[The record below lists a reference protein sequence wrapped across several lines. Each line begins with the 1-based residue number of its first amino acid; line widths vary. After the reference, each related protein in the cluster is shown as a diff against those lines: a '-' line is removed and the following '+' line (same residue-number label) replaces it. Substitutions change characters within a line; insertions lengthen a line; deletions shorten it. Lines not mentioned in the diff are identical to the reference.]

1 VLLLSPYAG
10 IESEMTTKLS
20 NYAIAFLLAIVVE
33 GAVALVLGYRKRHE
47 LACVVWVNVFSHP
60 LLYYLVWIIR
70 SSRTLSARDPIIILF
85 EAGVV
90 LLEWQL
96 LCYALPRYQ
105 KRSLLLLSAAMNVA
119 SYGAG
124 LVLPIWV
131 S

>member
-1 VLLLSPYAG
+1 MTISP
-10 IESEMTTKLS
+10 S
-20 NYAIAFLLAIVVE
+20 NYAIAFLLTILVE
-33 GAVALVLGYRKRHE
+33 VAVALLLGYRKRNE

-60 LLYYLVWIIR
+60 LLNFLVSIIR
-70 SSRTLSARDPIIILF
+70 SSRPLSTRDPIIIFF

-105 KRSLLLLSAAMNVA
+105 KRSLFLLSAAMNIG

-124 LVLPIWV
+124 LVIPIWML
-131 S
+131 